1 MKQYKKGYI
10 EQVGNDIE
18 AVITKITITE
28 EYELEE
34 IEEEEV
40 KRFGG
45 FESKEEAA
53 EFLKAYKVKEIE
65 EDKNNGE
72 IQNR

>member
-18 AVITKITITE
+18 AVITRITITE
-28 EYELEE
+28 EFELEE
-34 IEEEEV
+34 TEEEEV

-65 EDKNNGE
+65 EN
-72 IQNR
+72 

>member
-65 EDKNNGE
+65 EDKK
-72 IQNR
+72 

>member
-65 EDKNNGE
+65 ENKNNG
-72 IQNR
+72 